1 MSECVREMTSKEL
14 IEQSSLSNKELI
26 LQRLKSENDKVNSR
40 IGNLEKTVIEQRNL
54 IESYRTVLKDMVY
67 SNWLNWPRTT
77 VYERQRSTV
86 DRMVNQNRRT
96 TKAITFGLW

>member
-67 SNWLNWPRTT
+67 SNLL
-77 VYERQRSTV
+77 
-86 DRMVNQNRRT
+86 
-96 TKAITFGLW
+96 KI

>member
-26 LQRLKSENDKVNSR
+26 LQILKSENDKVNSR

-67 SNWLNWPRTT
+67 SNWLN
-77 VYERQRSTV
+77 
-86 DRMVNQNRRT
+86 
-96 TKAITFGLW
+96 

>member
-26 LQRLKSENDKVNSR
+26 LQRLKSENDRFNSR

-54 IESYRTVLKDMVY
+54 IVSYRTVLKDMVY
-67 SNWLNWPRTT
+67 SNWLN
-77 VYERQRSTV
+77 
-86 DRMVNQNRRT
+86 
-96 TKAITFGLW
+96 

>member
-67 SNWLNWPRTT
+67 SNWLNWTL
-77 VYERQRSTV
+77 EE
-86 DRMVNQNRRT
+86 
-96 TKAITFGLW
+96 KANG

>member
-54 IESYRTVLKDMVY
+54 IESYRTVLKDMIY
-67 SNWLNWPRTT
+67 SNWLN
-77 VYERQRSTV
+77 
-86 DRMVNQNRRT
+86 
-96 TKAITFGLW
+96 

>member
-26 LQRLKSENDKVNSR
+26 LQRLKSENDRFNSR

-67 SNWLNWPRTT
+67 SNWLNWTLERKWYGK
-77 VYERQRSTV
+77 VYI
-86 DRMVNQNRRT
+86 
-96 TKAITFGLW
+96 K

>member
-26 LQRLKSENDKVNSR
+26 LQRLKSENDRFNSR

-67 SNWLNWPRTT
+67 SNWLN
-77 VYERQRSTV
+77 
-86 DRMVNQNRRT
+86 
-96 TKAITFGLW
+96 

>member
-26 LQRLKSENDKVNSR
+26 LQRLKSENDKVNSI
-40 IGNLEKTVIEQRNL
+40 IGNLEKTVTEQRNL

-67 SNWLNWPRTT
+67 SNWLN
-77 VYERQRSTV
+77 
-86 DRMVNQNRRT
+86 
-96 TKAITFGLW
+96 

>member
-26 LQRLKSENDKVNSR
+26 LKRLKSENDIVNYR

-54 IESYRTVLKDMVY
+54 IETYRTVLKDMLY
-67 SNWLNWPRTT
+67 SNWLN
-77 VYERQRSTV
+77 
-86 DRMVNQNRRT
+86 
-96 TKAITFGLW
+96 

>member
-26 LQRLKSENDKVNSR
+26 LQRLRSENDRFNSR

-67 SNWLNWPRTT
+67 SNWLN
-77 VYERQRSTV
+77 
-86 DRMVNQNRRT
+86 
-96 TKAITFGLW
+96 

>member
-26 LQRLKSENDKVNSR
+26 LQRLKSENDSFNSR

-67 SNWLNWPRTT
+67 SNWL
-77 VYERQRSTV
+77 
-86 DRMVNQNRRT
+86 
-96 TKAITFGLW
+96 K

>member
-67 SNWLNWPRTT
+67 GNWLN
-77 VYERQRSTV
+77 
-86 DRMVNQNRRT
+86 
-96 TKAITFGLW
+96 

>member
-26 LQRLKSENDKVNSR
+26 LERLKLENNRVDDNISY
-40 IGNLEKTVIEQRNL
+40 LEKTVIEQRNL

-67 SNWLNWPRTT
+67 SNWLN
-77 VYERQRSTV
+77 
-86 DRMVNQNRRT
+86 
-96 TKAITFGLW
+96 

>member
-26 LQRLKSENDKVNSR
+26 LQRLKSENDRFNSR

-67 SNWLNWPRTT
+67 SNWL
-77 VYERQRSTV
+77 
-86 DRMVNQNRRT
+86 
-96 TKAITFGLW
+96 K

>member
-67 SNWLNWPRTT
+67 SNWLNWPLREEKE
-77 VYERQRSTV
+77 Y
-86 DRMVNQNRRT
+86 VNKMGFQVS
-96 TKAITFGLW
+96 

>member
-26 LQRLKSENDKVNSR
+26 LQRLKSENDNVNSR

-67 SNWLNWPRTT
+67 SNWLN
-77 VYERQRSTV
+77 
-86 DRMVNQNRRT
+86 
-96 TKAITFGLW
+96 

>member
-40 IGNLEKTVIEQRNL
+40 IGNLEKTVTEQRNL

-67 SNWLNWPRTT
+67 SNWLN
-77 VYERQRSTV
+77 
-86 DRMVNQNRRT
+86 
-96 TKAITFGLW
+96 

>member
-1 MSECVREMTSKEL
+1 MSECVREITSKEL

-67 SNWLNWPRTT
+67 SNWL
-77 VYERQRSTV
+77 
-86 DRMVNQNRRT
+86 
-96 TKAITFGLW
+96 K

>member
-26 LQRLKSENDKVNSR
+26 LQRLKSEDDKVNSR

-67 SNWLNWPRTT
+67 SNWLN
-77 VYERQRSTV
+77 
-86 DRMVNQNRRT
+86 
-96 TKAITFGLW
+96 

>member
-26 LQRLKSENDKVNSR
+26 LQRLKSENDKVNSI
-40 IGNLEKTVIEQRNL
+40 IGNLEKTVAEQRNL

-67 SNWLNWPRTT
+67 SNWLN
-77 VYERQRSTV
+77 
-86 DRMVNQNRRT
+86 
-96 TKAITFGLW
+96 

>member
-67 SNWLNWPRTT
+67 SNWLNWPLKEESSMRDT
-77 VYERQRSTV
+77 VVYCDKCNIALNIIGHVS
-86 DRMVNQNRRT
+86 
-96 TKAITFGLW
+96 K

>member
-26 LQRLKSENDKVNSR
+26 LQRLKSENDKVNSI
-40 IGNLEKTVIEQRNL
+40 IGNLEKTVTEQRNL

-67 SNWLNWPRTT
+67 SNLLN
-77 VYERQRSTV
+77 
-86 DRMVNQNRRT
+86 
-96 TKAITFGLW
+96 

>member
-14 IEQSSLSNKELI
+14 LEQSSLSNKELELI
-26 LQRLKSENDKVNSR
+26 LQRLKSENDKVNSI

-67 SNWLNWPRTT
+67 SNWL
-77 VYERQRSTV
+77 
-86 DRMVNQNRRT
+86 
-96 TKAITFGLW
+96 K

>member
-40 IGNLEKTVIEQRNL
+40 IANLEKTVIEQRNL

-67 SNWLNWPRTT
+67 SNWLN
-77 VYERQRSTV
+77 
-86 DRMVNQNRRT
+86 
-96 TKAITFGLW
+96 

>member
-40 IGNLEKTVIEQRNL
+40 IEILEKTVIEQRNL

-67 SNWLNWPRTT
+67 SNWLN
-77 VYERQRSTV
+77 
-86 DRMVNQNRRT
+86 
-96 TKAITFGLW
+96 

>member
-67 SNWLNWPRTT
+67 SNWLNW
-77 VYERQRSTV
+77 YLG
-86 DRMVNQNRRT
+86 D
-96 TKAITFGLW
+96 

>member
-40 IGNLEKTVIEQRNL
+40 IGNIEKTVIEQRNL

-67 SNWLNWPRTT
+67 SNWLN
-77 VYERQRSTV
+77 
-86 DRMVNQNRRT
+86 
-96 TKAITFGLW
+96 

>member
-14 IEQSSLSNKELI
+14 IEQISLSNKELI

-67 SNWLNWPRTT
+67 SNWLN
-77 VYERQRSTV
+77 
-86 DRMVNQNRRT
+86 
-96 TKAITFGLW
+96 